1 MVHWI
6 AQLRR
11 SGCHK
16 LLGSGPREPGILR
29 LQLRQRHRR
38 RARAVGGYAGVTQ
51 RGILQ
56 STRHVVWI
64 VPQWESVSTFV
75 VRRQWPALTRQS
87 ARGVYLWDTS
97 PFLSA
102 RVLYESSL
110 ATIPPRG
117 KEGPLNV

>member
-75 VRRQWPALTRQS
+75 VRRQWPALDPQS
-87 ARGVYLWDTS
+87 ARGAVPVGYFS
-97 PFLSA
+97 PFFLLVFA
-102 RVLYESSL
+102 LRVSC
-110 ATIPPRG
+110 TG
-117 KEGPLNV
+117 TVQ